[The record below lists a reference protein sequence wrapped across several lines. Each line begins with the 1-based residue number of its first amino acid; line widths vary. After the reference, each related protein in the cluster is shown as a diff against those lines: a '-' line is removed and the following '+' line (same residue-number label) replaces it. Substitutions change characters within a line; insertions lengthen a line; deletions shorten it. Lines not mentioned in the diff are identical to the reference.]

1 MAEDHGPWPGQ
12 RHNHDPLLLAVTS
25 AILPD
30 GTMGHMPVIPES
42 TRSSVILR
50 LLNHAEKNWLQLGK
64 VQARYHGAVACITG
78 VLPGGNSSSASARFA
93 S

>member
-1 MAEDHGPWPGQ
+1 
-12 RHNHDPLLLAVTS
+12 
-25 AILPD
+25 
-30 GTMGHMPVIPES
+30 MGHMPVIPES
-42 TRSSVILR
+42 TRSLVILQLR
-50 LLNHAEKNWLQLGK
+50 LLDHAGKNWPQLGK